1 MSQPLRRTERP
12 LVKRVPYQY
21 SPPTSKYAPK
31 PGFQHRS
38 TFRTKQELRDEIVTL
53 KDRVSDLESRLSE
66 ALKKNNALKKKL
78 DHTLDSRKRKGEDIE
93 SQHQKKKKHNVDLQI
108 LERTAVDKV
117 ARKVTMPDNQD
128 GPSNE
133 DSIWIPLM
141 NDDDEDAPSQG
152 IAVPEPT
159 TATQQTIAERQLA
172 ELTAPRKR
180 CKGLKDKVSSKK
192 TNNVDLHILERT
204 AVDKVARKTTVSIL
218 KRKGQDLQ
226 VPQQKT
232 KKLDFDLQSLKRK
245 AVDNLEDGP
254 PQKYRIYKTKNDLK
268 KTASNVSLQTRLDD
282 IVSKV
287 TMPDNQDGP
296 SNEDSIWIP
305 LMDDDDED
313 APSQGIAVP
322 EPTTATQQTIAERQL
337 AELTA
342 TRKRSKGLKDND
354 PILNLASKFKNN
366 PIEVL
371 NAIGTLIAE
380 SPTK

>member
-66 ALKKNNALKKKL
+66 ALKKNTALKKKL

-93 SQHQKKKKHNVDLQI
+93 SQHQKKKKPNVDLQ
-108 LERTAVDKV
+108 
-117 ARKVTMPDNQD
+117 
-128 GPSNE
+128 
-133 DSIWIPLM
+133 
-141 NDDDEDAPSQG
+141 
-152 IAVPEPT
+152 
-159 TATQQTIAERQLA
+159 
-172 ELTAPRKR
+172 
-180 CKGLKDKVSSKK
+180 
-192 TNNVDLHILERT
+192 ILERT

-218 KRKGQDLQ
+218 KRKGEDLQ

-254 PQKYRIYKTKNDLK
+254 PQKYRIYKSKNDLK

-282 IVSKV
+282 IVTKV

-342 TRKRSKGLKDND
+342 PRKRSKGLKDKVSSKKTTKRHENIQTNSNVNETQID
-354 PILNLASKFKNN
+354 YHNPILSLASKFKDN
-366 PIEVL
+366 PVEVL
-371 NAIGTLIAE
+371 NAIGTLMAE
-380 SPTK
+380 SSTK

>member
-12 LVKRVPYQY
+12 LVKRAPYQY

-53 KDRVSDLESRLSE
+53 KGRVSDLESRLSE
-66 ALKKNNALKKKL
+66 ALKKNTALKKKL

-117 ARKVTMPDNQD
+117 ARK
-128 GPSNE
+128 
-133 DSIWIPLM
+133 
-141 NDDDEDAPSQG
+141 
-152 IAVPEPT
+152 
-159 TATQQTIAERQLA
+159 
-172 ELTAPRKR
+172 
-180 CKGLKDKVSSKK
+180 
-192 TNNVDLHILERT
+192 
-204 AVDKVARKTTVSIL
+204 TTVSIL
-218 KRKGQDLQ
+218 KRKGEDLQ

-245 AVDNLEDGP
+245 AVDNGEDGP

-342 TRKRSKGLKDND
+342 PRKRSKGLKDKVSSKKTTKRHENIQTNSNVNETQID
-354 PILNLASKFKNN
+354 YHNPILSLALKFKDN
-366 PIEVL
+366 PVEVL
-371 NAIGTLIAE
+371 NAIGTLMAE
-380 SPTK
+380 SSTK

>member
-12 LVKRVPYQY
+12 LVKRVPYQH
-21 SPPTSKYAPK
+21 SPPTSKYVPK

-53 KDRVSDLESRLSE
+53 KGRVSDLESRLSE
-66 ALKKNNALKKKL
+66 ALKKNTALKKKL

-93 SQHQKKKKHNVDLQI
+93 SQHQKKKKPNVDLQI

-133 DSIWIPLM
+133 DSI
-141 NDDDEDAPSQG
+141 
-152 IAVPEPT
+152 
-159 TATQQTIAERQLA
+159 
-172 ELTAPRKR
+172 
-180 CKGLKDKVSSKK
+180 
-192 TNNVDLHILERT
+192 LERT
-204 AVDKVARKTTVSIL
+204 DVDKVARKTTVSIL
-218 KRKGQDLQ
+218 KRKGEDLQ

-254 PQKYRIYKTKNDLK
+254 PQKYKIYKTKNVLK
-268 KTASNVSLQTRLDD
+268 KTPSNVSLQTRLDN

-287 TMPDNQDGP
+287 TMPDNQEGP
-296 SNEDSIWIP
+296 SNEDYSWIP
-305 LMDDDDED
+305 LMDDEDD
-313 APSQGIAVP
+313 ASQGITVA
-322 EPTTATQQTIAERQL
+322 EPTTGTKQTIAERQL

-354 PILNLASKFKNN
+354 PILNLASKFKDN

>member
-12 LVKRVPYQY
+12 LVKRAPYQY

-53 KDRVSDLESRLSE
+53 KGRVSDLESRLSE
-66 ALKKNNALKKKL
+66 ALKKNTALKKKL

-93 SQHQKKKKHNVDLQI
+93 SQHQKKKKPNVDLQ
-108 LERTAVDKV
+108 
-117 ARKVTMPDNQD
+117 
-128 GPSNE
+128 
-133 DSIWIPLM
+133 
-141 NDDDEDAPSQG
+141 
-152 IAVPEPT
+152 
-159 TATQQTIAERQLA
+159 
-172 ELTAPRKR
+172 
-180 CKGLKDKVSSKK
+180 
-192 TNNVDLHILERT
+192 ILERT

-218 KRKGQDLQ
+218 KRKGEDLQ

-245 AVDNLEDGP
+245 AVDNGEDGP
-254 PQKYRIYKTKNDLK
+254 PQKYRIYKSKNDLK

-282 IVSKV
+282 IVTKV

-342 TRKRSKGLKDND
+342 PRKRSKGLKDKVSSKKTTKRHENIQTNSNVNETQID
-354 PILNLASKFKNN
+354 YHNPILSLASKFKDN
-366 PIEVL
+366 PVEVL
-371 NAIGTLIAE
+371 NAIGTLMAE
-380 SPTK
+380 SSTK

>member
-12 LVKRVPYQY
+12 LVKRAPYQY

-66 ALKKNNALKKKL
+66 ALKKNTALKKKL

-93 SQHQKKKKHNVDLQI
+93 SQHQKEKKPNVDLQ
-108 LERTAVDKV
+108 
-117 ARKVTMPDNQD
+117 
-128 GPSNE
+128 
-133 DSIWIPLM
+133 
-141 NDDDEDAPSQG
+141 
-152 IAVPEPT
+152 
-159 TATQQTIAERQLA
+159 
-172 ELTAPRKR
+172 
-180 CKGLKDKVSSKK
+180 
-192 TNNVDLHILERT
+192 ILERT

-218 KRKGQDLQ
+218 KRKGEDLQ

-245 AVDNLEDGP
+245 AVDNGEDGP

-305 LMDDDDED
+305 LMDDED

-342 TRKRSKGLKDND
+342 PRKRRKGLKDKVSSKKTTKRHENIQTNSNVNETQID
-354 PILNLASKFKNN
+354 YHNPILSLASKFKDN
-366 PIEVL
+366 PVEVL
-371 NAIGTLIAE
+371 NAIGTLMAE
-380 SPTK
+380 SSTK

>member
-93 SQHQKKKKHNVDLQI
+93 SQHQKKKKPNVDLQI

-180 CKGLKDKVSSKK
+180 SKGLKDKVSSKK
-192 TNNVDLHILERT
+192 TT
-204 AVDKVARKTTVSIL
+204 
-218 KRKGQDLQ
+218 KRHENIQ
-226 VPQQKT
+226 T
-232 KKLDFDLQSLKRK
+232 
-245 AVDNLEDGP
+245 N
-254 PQKYRIYKTKNDLK
+254 
-268 KTASNVSLQTRLDD
+268 SNV
-282 IVSKV
+282 
-287 TMPDNQDGP
+287 
-296 SNEDSIWIP
+296 NE
-305 LMDDDDED
+305 
-313 APSQGIAVP
+313 
-322 EPTTATQQTIAERQL
+322 TQI
-337 AELTA
+337 
-342 TRKRSKGLKDND
+342 DYHN
-354 PILNLASKFKNN
+354 PILSLASKFKDN

-371 NAIGTLIAE
+371 NAIGTLMAE
-380 SPTK
+380 SSTK